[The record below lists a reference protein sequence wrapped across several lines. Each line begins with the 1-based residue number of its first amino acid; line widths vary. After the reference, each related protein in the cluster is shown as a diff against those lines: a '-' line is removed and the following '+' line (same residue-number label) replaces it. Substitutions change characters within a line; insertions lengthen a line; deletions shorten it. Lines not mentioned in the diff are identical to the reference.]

1 MVLIH
6 EFDECERRLPW
17 QASPMTPVQAQ
28 QVLAVARHQSFSRA
42 ARALGASQAT
52 VSNAVAVVERS
63 LGVQL
68 FRRTTRQVTPT
79 PAFRALR
86 RGLERLVRAEQ
97 AIVDAAAK
105 ARLAVSPELKVGVS
119 PVVDAARLDPL
130 LASFERRHPT
140 IGVALIELNL
150 RELEQ
155 ALASG
160 AVDVAIAPVS
170 GRSAFKSFVLY
181 REPLLVVGGLV
192 VGQPVALRSL
202 SEAAIIMMPDA
213 CGLARATVRLFR
225 EGRVPLRRAK
235 TLALGYQLLEH
246 AALRGRGHAVLP
258 RSKLT
263 AATRAQ
269 PVLRADGSPA
279 QLEVRVL
286 QRRTAVT
293 RPQQQL
299 SAMLRAYRD

>member
-1 MVLIH
+1 MILIH
-6 EFDECERRLPW
+6 DLDEW
-17 QASPMTPVQAQ
+17 TWHSWPMTPVQAQ
-28 QVLAVARHQSFSRA
+28 QVLAVARHESFSRA

-52 VSNAVAVVERS
+52 VSNAVAMVERS

-68 FRRTTRQVTPT
+68 FRRTTRQVAPT

-86 RGLERLVRAEQ
+86 RGLERLVSAEQ

-105 ARLAVSPELKVGVS
+105 ARKEVSPELKVGVS
-119 PVVDAARLDPL
+119 PVVDAARVDPL
-130 LASFERRHPT
+130 LASFERTHPAT
-140 IGVALIELNL
+140 SVALIELNL

-160 AVDVAIAPVS
+160 AVDLAIAPVS

-181 REPLLVVGGLV
+181 REPLLVVGGLAA
-192 VGQPVALRSL
+192 GQPVALRAL
-202 SEAAIIMMPDA
+202 SEVSVIMMPDA

-225 EGRVPLRRAK
+225 DGRVPLRRAK
-235 TLALGYQLLEH
+235 TLALGYHLLEH

-258 RSKLT
+258 RSKLSE
-263 AATRAQ
+263 ATRAQ
-269 PVLRADGSPA
+269 PLLRADGQPA
-279 QLEVRVL
+279 ELEVRVL
-286 QRRTAVT
+286 QRRTSVT

-299 SAMLRAYRD
+299 SAVLRAHRG